1 MLVTKSLENMI
12 DKEEAS
18 AFTAFTDGRVH
29 KSNVFDPSDTSEI
42 INVTL
47 TSTVSTEED
56 IPLKKLDE
64 AETKKVS
71 KNVEIL
77 TEETNKDIIKNGD
90 DDNEHLGKK
99 SEDEKLATEN
109 SEILIETEK
118 ETTPQQNSV
127 EKEETNEKEK
137 TTSSTNES
145 QNNDNSKEIK
155 IQNDASKVD
164 DKESMEEDSKIDVDN
179 VNKQEPI
186 KEHQNEAENSEKNNS
201 ENKKVAI
208 LLEPVNQSNCE
219 VEEETKKEGKKS
231 EESVRNY
238 TPLLSTSP
246 SVDYNEGL
254 EELTNIANS
263 GKNINEADGQ
273 KKITNGHKRSLS
285 VSDEAIELAKRPKI
299 EEDTN
304 LEQDI
309 KFEFNNSIKK
319 TIKKLSREDLEEM
332 VTNKIAE
339 SISAHSTISDLRHKC
354 DKHELDVEKWK
365 RKTQMLQKVCSDLNT
380 VMKRYILD
388 IQNKQDNPTPI
399 KITRSVGLQV
409 VTDQVHKQALTPQNQ
424 ISRQMIPM
432 VMQSPSPQA
441 TKINPIKT
449 PQNLISHSPSA
460 TITPSN
466 VFSKSNDILVTT
478 PTVSFTP
485 VTPNPTTMTAI
496 VSENVIPQKLPENMA
511 KINTNSNSPSRLQSL
526 PRPVLVIQKQ
536 SSATTSTSSTNNGA
550 KQVIDI
556 IDLSDEEDHKPKQA
570 KPPNNGIR
578 MVPTANLVQ
587 VNNQGHTVLKTPV
600 AIMQSKKS
608 TLQMTTVMKHPAS
621 LPDPPKFQISE
632 QSMKSAPPK
641 PTLKISRVT
650 DGIILSWNM
659 NLNLTIHASIASYQ
673 IYAYQEQAAQPVVST
688 LWKKVGDVKALDLP
702 MACTLTQFSKGNKYH
717 FAVRARDCHSRV
729 GNFSDPLS
737 ISLT

>member
-77 TEETNKDIIKNGD
+77 TEERNKDIIKNGD
-90 DDNEHLGKK
+90 DDIEHLGKM

-118 ETTPQQNSV
+118 ETTSQQNSV
-127 EKEETNEKEK
+127 EKEETYEKEK

-145 QNNDNSKEIK
+145 QNNDNNKEIK

-179 VNKQEPI
+179 ANKQEPI

-238 TPLLSTSP
+238 TPLLSISP

-273 KKITNGHKRSLS
+273 KH
-285 VSDEAIELAKRPKI
+285 
-299 EEDTN
+299 
-304 LEQDI
+304 
-309 KFEFNNSIKK
+309 F
-319 TIKKLSREDLEEM
+319 
-332 VTNKIAE
+332 
-339 SISAHSTISDLRHKC
+339 
-354 DKHELDVEKWK
+354 
-365 RKTQMLQKVCSDLNT
+365 
-380 VMKRYILD
+380 
-388 IQNKQDNPTPI
+388 
-399 KITRSVGLQV
+399 
-409 VTDQVHKQALTPQNQ
+409 
-424 ISRQMIPM
+424 
-432 VMQSPSPQA
+432 
-441 TKINPIKT
+441 
-449 PQNLISHSPSA
+449 
-460 TITPSN
+460 
-466 VFSKSNDILVTT
+466 
-478 PTVSFTP
+478 
-485 VTPNPTTMTAI
+485 I
-496 VSENVIPQKLPENMA
+496 VS
-511 KINTNSNSPSRLQSL
+511 
-526 PRPVLVIQKQ
+526 
-536 SSATTSTSSTNNGA
+536 
-550 KQVIDI
+550 
-556 IDLSDEEDHKPKQA
+556 
-570 KPPNNGIR
+570 
-578 MVPTANLVQ
+578 
-587 VNNQGHTVLKTPV
+587 TV
-600 AIMQSKKS
+600 
-608 TLQMTTVMKHPAS
+608 
-621 LPDPPKFQISE
+621 
-632 QSMKSAPPK
+632 
-641 PTLKISRVT
+641 
-650 DGIILSWNM
+650 
-659 NLNLTIHASIASYQ
+659 
-673 IYAYQEQAAQPVVST
+673 
-688 LWKKVGDVKALDLP
+688 
-702 MACTLTQFSKGNKYH
+702 
-717 FAVRARDCHSRV
+717 
-729 GNFSDPLS
+729 
-737 ISLT
+737 